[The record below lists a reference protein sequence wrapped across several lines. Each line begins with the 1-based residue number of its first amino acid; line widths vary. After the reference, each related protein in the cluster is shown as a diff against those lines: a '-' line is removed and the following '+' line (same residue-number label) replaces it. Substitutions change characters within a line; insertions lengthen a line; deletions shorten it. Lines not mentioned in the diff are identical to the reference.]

1 MCFLIIVICLCFVQT
16 SHKYRIH
23 FFNLFVTFESM
34 RIFGVFVGIHFILL
48 VIQKLK
54 TAKRM
59 GYYQTKWEFILR
71 VSGNDKYD
79 MVCDISWKTLIV
91 YGPIHSFFLVA
102 NKYRKK
108 RWSLAFHYFRLEKV
122 EHSSQLNPLL
132 LFGFVVVGSTLFRKS

>member
-1 MCFLIIVICLCFVQT
+1 
-16 SHKYRIH
+16 
-23 FFNLFVTFESM
+23 
-34 RIFGVFVGIHFILL
+34 
-48 VIQKLK
+48 
-54 TAKRM
+54 M

-79 MVCDISWKTLIV
+79 MVCDISSKTLIV

-132 LFGFVVVGSTLFRKS
+132 LFGFVVVGSTLFRKSNIKSCLVPRKFEWKYKEKKIKRKNRRKKMWRKIKNRFKVNKLFLYANSNSFHLF